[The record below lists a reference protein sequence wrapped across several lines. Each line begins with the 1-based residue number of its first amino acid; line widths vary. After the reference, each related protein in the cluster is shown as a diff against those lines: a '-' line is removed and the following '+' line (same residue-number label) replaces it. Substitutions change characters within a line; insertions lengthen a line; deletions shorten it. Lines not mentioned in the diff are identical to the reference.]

1 MISSGNAIE
10 RMLQPY
16 ELASLNDRRNA
27 AKEVIQEIV
36 LCGLSRSG
44 FFDKTAFYG
53 GTALRIFY
61 GLERFSEDLDFSL
74 MATDPQF
81 SLSSYFDVLEKEVRS
96 FGLNVEIAAKE
107 KTQESDIQSAFI
119 KGNTRE
125 HFLLFY
131 PSFDGVGVL
140 PRDEKIKIKFEID
153 TNPPEFANFQ
163 RLYRLLPAPYEV
175 NVYDESS
182 LFAGKIHAV
191 LCRSWKNR
199 VKGRDLYDFLFYI
212 SRGSKVNLRHLNAR
226 LAQTDSLPSGEDY
239 TIDRLKEAL
248 TARFSVIDYEEAA
261 RDVRPF
267 LKDDSSL
274 ALWKAEFFQ
283 QMTWG
288 LEAE

>member
-1 MISSGNAIE
+1 MTSVGSAIE
-10 RMLQPY
+10 RMLEPY
-16 ELASLNDRRNA
+16 ELSSLNDRRNA

-44 FFDKTAFYG
+44 FFDKAAFYG

-74 MATDPQF
+74 VATDFQF
-81 SLSSYFDVLEKEVRS
+81 NLSNYFDVLEKEVRS
-96 FGLNVEIAAKE
+96 FGLNVEIAVKE
-107 KTQESDIQSAFI
+107 KTQESDIQSTFI

-131 PSFDGVGVL
+131 PSFDGIGVL

-175 NVYDESS
+175 NVYDEAS

-226 LAQTDSLPSGEDY
+226 LAQTNSLPFGEGY
-239 TIDRLKEAL
+239 TIDTLKEAL
-248 TARFSVIDYEEAA
+248 AVRFSVLDYNEAA

-274 ALWKAEFFQ
+274 VLWKADFFQ
-283 QMTWG
+283 QMTWR

>member
-44 FFDKTAFYG
+44 FFDQAAFYG

-74 MATDPQF
+74 MTTDPQF

-125 HFLLFY
+125 HFFLFY

-140 PRDEKIKIKFEID
+140 PRDEKIKVKFEID

-175 NVYDESS
+175 NVYDEAS

-226 LAQTDSLPSGEDY
+226 LSQTNSLSCGDGY
-239 TIDRLKEAL
+239 TIDELKEAL

>member
-1 MISSGNAIE
+1 MTSSGNAIE

-44 FFDKTAFYG
+44 FFDQAAFYG

-74 MATDPQF
+74 MTTDPQF

-175 NVYDESS
+175 NVYDEPS

-226 LAQTDSLPSGEDY
+226 LAQTASLPSGEDY

>member
-1 MISSGNAIE
+1 MTSSGNAIE

-44 FFDKTAFYG
+44 FFDQAAFYG

-74 MATDPQF
+74 MTTDPQF

-107 KTQESDIQSAFI
+107 KTQGSDIQSAFI

-153 TNPPEFANFQ
+153 TNPPEFASFQ

-175 NVYDESS
+175 NVYDEAS

-226 LAQTDSLPSGEDY
+226 LTQTDSLSSGEDY
-239 TIDRLKEAL
+239 TIDGLKEAL
-248 TARFSVIDYEEAA
+248 TARFSVIDYDEAA
-261 RDVRPF
+261 HDVRPF

-274 ALWKAEFFQ
+274 AFWKAEFFQ

>member
-1 MISSGNAIE
+1 MTSSGNAIE

-27 AKEVIQEIV
+27 AKEVIQEVV

-44 FFDKTAFYG
+44 FFDKAAFYG

-74 MATDPQF
+74 MTTDPQF

-153 TNPPEFANFQ
+153 TNPPEFASFQ

-175 NVYDESS
+175 NVYDEAS

>member
-1 MISSGNAIE
+1 MTSVGNAIE
-10 RMLQPY
+10 RMLEPY
-16 ELASLNDRRNA
+16 ELSSLNDRRNA

-44 FFDKTAFYG
+44 FFDKAAFYG

-74 MATDPQF
+74 MAPDFQF
-81 SLSSYFDVLEKEVRS
+81 SLSNYFDVLEKEVRS
-96 FGLNVEIAAKE
+96 FGLNVEIAVKE

-131 PSFDGVGVL
+131 PSFDGIGVL

-163 RLYRLLPAPYEV
+163 RLYRLLPVPYEV
-175 NVYDESS
+175 NVYDEAS

-226 LAQTDSLPSGEDY
+226 LAQTNSLPFGEGY
-239 TIDRLKEAL
+239 TIDTLKEAL
-248 TARFSVIDYEEAA
+248 AVRFSVLDYNEAA

-274 ALWKAEFFQ
+274 VLWKADFFQ
-283 QMTWG
+283 QMTWR

>member
-1 MISSGNAIE
+1 MTLVGNAIE
-10 RMLQPY
+10 RMLEPY
-16 ELASLNDRRNA
+16 ELSSLNDRRNA

-44 FFDKTAFYG
+44 FFDKAAFYG

-74 MATDPQF
+74 MATDSQF
-81 SLSSYFDVLEKEVRS
+81 SLSNYFDVLEKEVRS
-96 FGLNVEIAAKE
+96 FGLNVEIAVKE

-131 PSFDGVGVL
+131 PSFDGTGVL
-140 PRDEKIKIKFEID
+140 PRGEKIKIKFEID

-163 RLYRLLPAPYEV
+163 RLYRLLPVPYEV
-175 NVYDESS
+175 NVYDEAS

-212 SRGSKVNLRHLNAR
+212 SRGSRVNLRHLNAR
-226 LAQTDSLPSGEDY
+226 LAQTNSLPVGEGY
-239 TIDRLKEAL
+239 TIDTLKEAL
-248 TARFSVIDYEEAA
+248 TARFSVIDYDEAA

-274 ALWKAEFFQ
+274 VLWKAEFFQ

>member
-1 MISSGNAIE
+1 MTSSGNAIE
-10 RMLQPY
+10 HMLQPY

-44 FFDKTAFYG
+44 FFDKAAFYG

-74 MATDPQF
+74 MTTDPQF

-175 NVYDESS
+175 NVYDEPS

-226 LAQTDSLPSGEDY
+226 LSQTDSLPFGDGY
-239 TIDRLKEAL
+239 TIDELKEAL

-274 ALWKAEFFQ
+274 AFWKAEFFQ

>member
-44 FFDKTAFYG
+44 FFDKAAFYG

-226 LAQTDSLPSGEDY
+226 LAQTDSLSCGDGY
-239 TIDRLKEAL
+239 TIDELKEAL

-274 ALWKAEFFQ
+274 AFWKAEFFQ